1 MVIVVEA
8 PDRML
13 GEVLPPGDKSLGH
26 RALIFNAVASGKAR
40 VENFP
45 PGADPLSTFTCLRN
59 LGVNMAYD
67 PGPPP
72 QVEMKGAGALGT
84 LQEPTTVLD
93 CGNSATTLRLLTGLL
108 APQPF
113 LSVLTGDDSL
123 RSRPVDRVIQP
134 LRLMGAQ
141 IWGRRGDRLA
151 PLVVKGSRLKG
162 IDYKMPMASAQV
174 KSALLLAGLW
184 AEGDTH
190 LEEPAPS
197 RDHTERMLRAMGAS
211 IESDGARIKV
221 SPLSSPLNSLSLP
234 LPGDISAAA
243 FFLVAGAVH
252 PDAQIRLRAVGVNPT
267 RAGVV
272 EVLQQMGAN
281 ITVTE
286 CAPLGGEPVADL
298 EVTSSRLQGVEIH
311 GGIIPRLIDEV
322 PVLAVAAACASGATI
337 IRGAAELRVK
347 EADRIGAT
355 VAGLRKMG
363 VDVDELPDGM
373 IIRGGKRLR
382 GASVNSRGDHRLA
395 MAFAVAGLV
404 AQGETT
410 IDGAEGVEVSYPAFW
425 QELERISRPRS

>member
-8 PDRML
+8 PDRLL
-13 GEVLPPGDKSLGH
+13 GEILPPGDKSLGH
-26 RALIFNAVASGKAR
+26 RALIFNAVAAEKAR
-40 VENFP
+40 VDNFP
-45 PGADPLSTFTCLRN
+45 PGADPLSTLACLRN
-59 LGVNMAYD
+59 LGVNIVYE

-72 QVEMKGAGALGT
+72 RVELKGAGALGT
-84 LQEPTTVLD
+84 LQEPPTVLD
-93 CGNSATTLRLLTGLL
+93 CGNSATTLRLLAGLL
-108 APQPF
+108 ASQPF
-113 LSVLTGDDSL
+113 LSVLTGDASL
-123 RSRPVDRVIQP
+123 RSRPVDRVIHP
-134 LRLMGAQ
+134 LQLMGAQ
-141 IWGRRGDRLA
+141 LWGRGGDRLA
-151 PLVVKGSRLKG
+151 PLVVRGGRLKG
-162 IDYKMPMASAQV
+162 IDYKMPVASAQV

-190 LEEPAPS
+190 LEEPTPS

-211 IESDGARIKV
+211 IESYGPQIKV
-221 SPLSSPLNSLSLP
+221 SPLSSPLKPLSLS

-252 PDAQIRLRAVGVNPT
+252 PDAHIRLRAVGVNPT

-272 EVLQQMGAN
+272 EVLQRMGAS
-281 ITVTE
+281 IMVTE
-286 CAPLGGEPVADL
+286 GAPSGGEPVADL

-382 GASVNSRGDHRLA
+382 GTSVNSYGDHRLA

-410 IDGAEGVEVSYPAFW
+410 IDGAEGVDVSYPAFW

>member
-1 MVIVVEA
+1 
-8 PDRML
+8 
-13 GEVLPPGDKSLGH
+13 
-26 RALIFNAVASGKAR
+26 
-40 VENFP
+40 
-45 PGADPLSTFTCLRN
+45 
-59 LGVNMAYD
+59 
-67 PGPPP
+67 
-72 QVEMKGAGALGT
+72 
-84 LQEPTTVLD
+84 
-93 CGNSATTLRLLTGLL
+93 
-108 APQPF
+108 
-113 LSVLTGDDSL
+113 
-123 RSRPVDRVIQP
+123 
-134 LRLMGAQ
+134 
-141 IWGRRGDRLA
+141 
-151 PLVVKGSRLKG
+151 
-162 IDYKMPMASAQV
+162 
-174 KSALLLAGLW
+174 
-184 AEGDTH
+184 
-190 LEEPAPS
+190 
-197 RDHTERMLRAMGAS
+197 MGAS
-211 IESDGARIKV
+211 IESDGTRITV
-221 SPLSSPLNSLSLP
+221 SPLSLPLNSLSLS

-286 CAPLGGEPVADL
+286 GALMGGEPVADL
-298 EVTSSRLQGVEIH
+298 EITSSRLRGVEIH

-382 GASVNSRGDHRLA
+382 GASVNSHGDHRLA
-395 MAFAVAGLV
+395 MAFAVAGL
-404 AQGETT
+404 AAKGETT